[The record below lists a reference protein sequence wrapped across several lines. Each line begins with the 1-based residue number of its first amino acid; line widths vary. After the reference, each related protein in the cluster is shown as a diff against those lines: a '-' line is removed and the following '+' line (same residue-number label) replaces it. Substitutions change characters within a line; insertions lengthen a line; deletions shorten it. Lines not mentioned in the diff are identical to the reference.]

1 MADDPNDRRRHN
13 LANTARRHIA
23 KERARKD
30 RPVRRVDLD
39 RDLVIAVM
47 MIMIF
52 LVGLLG
58 AVTLHQQSLLSDSQ
72 EDIVESQDDISA
84 SQAKIARNQKSIRE
98 QQVELERLER
108 RDRLNAYQTAY
119 RFCQRIDVDRATIH
133 SLVKRSIR
141 VAPGP
146 ERDFAIRFK
155 RKIESKKGMPILDCE
170 PNVSGGPAAF
180 WPPPKQRNFVRRW
193 EDGDLTAAEIGICR
207 VRINQVTRPRA
218 CLKP

>member
-1 MADDPNDRRRHN
+1 MADEPNGDRRRHN
-13 LANTARRHIA
+13 LSNRARRSVA
-23 KERARKD
+23 GRRARKD
-30 RPVRRVDLD
+30 QPVRRVDID
-39 RDLVIAVM
+39 RDIVITAMAVL
-47 MIMIF
+47 I
-52 LVGLLG
+52 LLLG
-58 AVTLHQQSLLSDSQ
+58 VLAGVTLYQQRIILR
-72 EDIVESQDDISA
+72 SQDDINTSQNDINE
-84 SQAKIARNQKSIRE
+84 SQAKITANQVKIRR
-98 QQVELERLER
+98 QQVRLERLER

-119 RFCQRIDVDRATIH
+119 RFCQRIDVDRAALH
-133 SLVKRSIR
+133 SLVNRSLQ
-141 VAPGP
+141 VPNP
-146 ERDFAIRFK
+146 ERRFILAFK